1 MQHQFT
7 LYWRL
12 LHDEKKLA
20 ALQQS
25 CSVPDFVQQMALYL
39 QWPDLTFDLM
49 LSFLE
54 QQNNTMLV
62 PDLELFSR
70 FWQPADYRKKQQTLN
85 WVPAF
90 EPLQQPF
97 FQDDI
102 LKQRGKLLAQFI
114 RPVTLVSDLLTQASR
129 LTPIS
134 PDLIIFHWSRC
145 GSTLLGGLYRQL
157 SGVKLLSES
166 MLISDMLLDPV
177 WPESVKP
184 QLLTLAVLLQGR
196 FRHGETQLVLKLNAW
211 DLPHWPL
218 WLQQFPAAKV
228 LCLGRDPEAILA
240 SHQRVSGMHM
250 AGLPGQLG
258 VLGDIWQHCGS
269 FFSGRCEVLYILMQ
283 SSEALVRQKQAVFI
297 DYQHLVQFSPQ
308 QLAAWLGRTPDSHE
322 LQRWQSFSTRDAKQ
336 PDQAFQQ
343 ASTRLDVAFSPE
355 QRQLIQRR
363 LQPLY
368 QLLLQKSE
376 L

>member
-1 MQHQFT
+1 MQSKFA
-7 LYWRL
+7 LYWQL
-12 LHDEKKLA
+12 LHNEEQLT
-20 ALQQS
+20 ALQRS
-25 CSVPDFVQQMALYL
+25 CAIPDFVQQMALYL

-49 LSFLE
+49 LSFSE

-70 FWQPADYRKKQQTLN
+70 FWQPAEYRKKDQTIN

-114 RPVTLVSDLLTQASR
+114 RPVTMVSELLAQTSA

-166 MLISDMLLDPV
+166 MLISDMLLDPC
-177 WPESVKP
+177 WPDSVKP
-184 QLLTLAVLLQGR
+184 QLLTLAVQLQGR

-211 DLPHWPL
+211 DLPQWPL

-240 SHQRVSGMHM
+240 SHQRISGMHM
-250 AGLPGQLG
+250 AGLHGQLG

-269 FFSGRCEVLYILMQ
+269 FFSGRCEVLYLLMQ

-308 QLAAWLGRTPDSHE
+308 QLAAWLGRTPGSHE
-322 LQRWQSFSTRDAKQ
+322 LQRWRSFSTRDAKQ
-336 PDQAFQQ
+336 PDQVFQQ
-343 ASTRLDVAFSPE
+343 ASTRLDLVFDSE
-355 QRQLIQRR
+355 QQQLIQGR

-368 QLLLQKSE
+368 QLLLQKSG